1 MAHYADYPMGHIP
14 VSTSTSCFQSAPF
27 SPSALSAPSAPL
39 SPSAHFLP
47 SDYNHMLAQFSDIFD
62 PIENSSAPSEIE
74 VGVTQEMAD
83 DIEVVEALTS
93 RERLSVV
100 PEVYLSAPQSPAD
113 SSVNLYSPMNS
124 LPESWMVSSA
134 VDVSSVQLDDD
145 TPEPKAPEAPPPFT
159 DTLHMILLVVSHDGI
174 TVITTDDMLMLATK
188 WIAGF
193 NSDLKRVAKLAI
205 MDTRSAFGFGLNDTS
220 AADPSLLANKCV
232 ELLRRFMAPQSTLLP
247 ISVNGL
253 LWLLQN
259 EIVKSLV
266 FYIIFRASSTSGARV
281 VIGDEESAIFRT
293 APLPPVA
300 MIAYVLAIW
309 YSALLTRLSELV
321 KAMKTSG
328 LPVNIMMSIF
338 PPVAFI
344 YSETDDPAYPDFL
357 QVFANFCNIDLRIQ
371 TFDHCRSHCGDAGC
385 ANERLFS
392 ASFTPST
399 RHFLEIEHTE
409 HALKSWLQNQGRE
422 VASDPLFA
430 TTSVLFGWVD
440 PLDLIAVLQVSLRV
454 TAIERQLLKEHN
466 TIITFLM
473 RGGRSLMEERMY
485 RAQMEVSLFSK
496 AIANLCEELKARYC
510 PPTWSKTQL
519 VQKTDE
525 DLVTSQFELSS
536 ATREKCEAWLATSWQ
551 FEVDFPQSHE
561 VPELYEHLSR
571 HDNDFLSPLMEAWFG
586 RVTHRTYITTS
597 SADSKFLHTD
607 NIKSFKAKK
616 NKTPDALKSD
626 FSILELKKQRVQ
638 AEVDMF
644 SEAIARTA
652 GIQCTDDGTYT
663 SSGTAGTFESRL
675 PANSSKLFDYWFED
689 CSSPYALSIIA
700 IKMYLKVRVHTSTDG
715 LCRRKGKA
723 RDDGYTGILRP
734 HLQCRLAKLKLMWKP
749 RQAADW
755 SITYRQKCHPH
766 TFLEDPVA
774 HSPFSAS
781 ASSFFNCCAAKP
793 GWRILSR
800 CCCNGYSVPLD
811 QVGLNRLNHLQTT
824 LSTLHTISDPVLAA
838 GALTLHS
845 SAFIRSTDCPGRWSV
860 SKCPIR
866 LNPVWRRK
874 AACYLSTEV
883 EKVGSAP
890 VSGGSFADVW
900 KGIWANSH
908 NGTQPVELK
917 YLRQYM
923 HMTDEIKEK
932 LMLRLKSEVAAW
944 HHLRHS
950 NIAQLY
956 SVDQSPNPIAMVS
969 PWSMKWI
976 QKQIN
981 LHYFGSQL
989 FAQLPASCYH
999 RDLKSSNILT
1009 GDNGQAL
1016 LTDFG
1021 LSNVIEKVLESELS
1035 MRNSHFATSLFTDST
1050 H

>member
-1 MAHYADYPMGHIP
+1 MEPQNVTCYFFGETHPTFLPLAEVIVGGSEAFHFTGYLLKLEITLFDYLVTSIKDHNSTYEPDQEGREVPIYIDRRVEGVTLDWDIAWYKQGPSNKGNYKTMAHYADYPMGHIP

-27 SPSALSAPSAPL
+27 SPSALYAPSAPL

-62 PIENSSAPSEIE
+62 PIENSSAPSEIK

-124 LPESWMVSSA
+124 VPESWMVSSA

-159 DTLHMILLVVSHDGI
+159 DTLHMILL
-174 TVITTDDMLMLATK
+174 A
-188 WIAGF
+188 
-193 NSDLKRVAKLAI
+193 R
-205 MDTRSAFGFGLNDTS
+205 
-220 AADPSLLANKCV
+220 
-232 ELLRRFMAPQSTLLP
+232 LP
-247 ISVNGL
+247 
-253 LWLLQN
+253 
-259 EIVKSLV
+259 
-266 FYIIFRASSTSGARV
+266 GARV

-309 YSALLTRLSELV
+309 YSALLTRLKVLECL
-321 KAMKTSG
+321 
-328 LPVNIMMSIF
+328 LWLL
-338 PPVAFI
+338 
-344 YSETDDPAYPDFL
+344 EQTDDPAYPDFL
-357 QVFANFCNIDLRIQ
+357 QVFANFVHIE
-371 TFDHCRSHCGDAGC
+371 SHCGDAGC
-385 ANERLFS
+385 TNERLFS

-525 DLVTSQFELSS
+525 DLVTSQVTQLVDVDILPADYDQFELSS

-626 FSILELKKQRVQ
+626 FSILELKKQRAQ

-652 GIQCTDDGTYT
+652 GIQCTDDGMYT

-700 IKMYLKVRVHTSTDG
+700 IKMYLKSTKMNG
-715 LCRRKGKA
+715 LK
-723 RDDGYTGILRP
+723 TI
-734 HLQCRLAKLKLMWKP
+734 RLGCTLPPTVSAKEKAKLGMTVPVGKVEVNVEASTVLLNLGGEFVRMI
-749 RQAADW
+749 D
-755 SITYRQKCHPH
+755 
-766 TFLEDPVA
+766 DPV
-774 HSPFSAS
+774 
-781 ASSFFNCCAAKP
+781 
-793 GWRILSR
+793 WRDQ
-800 CCCNGYSVPLD
+800 YPD

-824 LSTLHTISDPVLAA
+824 LSTLHTISGLASEGQQFVLPGPCFATLDEEFA
-838 GALTLHS
+838 GDS
-845 SAFIRSTDCPGRWSV
+845 FRWV
-860 SKCPIR
+860 SEHLDYSR
-866 LNPVWRRK
+866 LKQP
-874 AACYLSTEV
+874 CYLSTEV

-932 LMLRLKSEVAAW
+932 LMLRYLEVDPEADQFALI
-944 HHLRHS
+944 HQ
-950 NIAQLY
+950 IA
-956 SVDQSPNPIAMVS
+956 SAVS
-969 PWSMKWI
+969 Y
-976 QKQIN
+976 
-981 LHYFGSQL
+981 LHNCQPVVITATSK
-989 FAQLPASCYH
+989 A
-999 RDLKSSNILT
+999 SNILT
-1009 GDNGQAL
+1009 SDDGQAL

-1035 MRNSHFATSLFTDST
+1035 MLEQSFCNIALH
-1050 H
+1050 